1 MQINDMKL
9 WGLNVDNIKT
19 LEDVKLIFKVMDLYL
34 VEDIKDF
41 DLVKHLFT
49 EEKPP
54 ESVQFTVPNDQTQG

>member
-1 MQINDMKL
+1 MKF

-19 LEDVKLIFKVMDLYL
+19 LEDVKLILKVMDLYL

-41 DLVKHLFT
+41 DSVKHLFT

-54 ESVQFTVPNDQTQG
+54 ESIQFNVPQDQG

>member
-1 MQINDMKL
+1 MQINDMKF

-19 LEDVKLIFKVMDLYL
+19 LEDVKLILKVMDLYL

-41 DLVKHLFT
+41 DTVKHLFT

-54 ESVQFTVPNDQTQG
+54 ENIKFTTPDEG